1 MSICDLP
8 VHLGVRNTLC
18 PVRTLRWKLYGS
30 GTITV
35 HVSMTTGK
43 IGMSLEI
50 PSSLLVE
57 VLAGREQLLQGK
69 SGMDPMLENF
79 SVRRLS
85 RRNLKT
91 GERAMR

>member
-1 MSICDLP
+1 
-8 VHLGVRNTLC
+8 
-18 PVRTLRWKLYGS
+18 
-30 GTITV
+30 
-35 HVSMTTGK
+35 
-43 IGMSLEI
+43 MSLEI